1 MKIHMNEVIN
11 LGKKIQKIK
20 GKECKYFAYIERSY
34 EESVFDTDNSK
45 TIYFDIKF
53 KSWFSFNFCE
63 NVGDI

>member
-53 KSWFSFNFCE
+53 KS
-63 NVGDI
+63 